1 MLNSSYMTDTGTG
14 KHEPAS
20 GQLSIGNLMSK
31 PLKKRIKIYKGQHYP
46 QYRKLIF
53 WFNYYDQSLAGSYA
67 RSFDSLLEADVFLLK
82 AHDIELAVINTDTT
96 TKYLDWNPK

>member
-1 MLNSSYMTDTGTG
+1 
-14 KHEPAS
+14 
-20 GQLSIGNLMSK
+20 MSK

-46 QYRKLIF
+46 QYRKLFI

-67 RSFDSLLEADVFLLK
+67 RSFYTLLEADAFLLK
-82 AHDIELAVINTDTT
+82 AHAAELAAINMDTT